1 MKVVIQKVSGA
12 ETIID
17 GKLFSSIKKGIVIFL
32 GIAIDDNDNDI
43 NWLINKIIKLRIF
56 NTFDNNINEV
66 KGEVLL
72 ISQFTLQANV
82 LKGNRPSF
90 IKAAKSD
97 LAKTM
102 YEKFL
107 KQLNEN
113 LNTELKSGVFGADML
128 INLSNDGPV
137 TIIYD
142 SSLKLKK

>member
-1 MKVVIQKVSGA
+1 MKAVIQKVSSA
-12 ETIID
+12 EAIVD
-17 GKLFSSIKKGIVIFL
+17 GELVSSIKKGIVIFS
-32 GIAIDDNDNDI
+32 GIAIDDVDTDI
-43 NWLINKIIKLRIF
+43 AWLINKISKLRIF
-56 NTFDNNINEV
+56 NTFDNNINDV

-72 ISQFTLQANV
+72 VSQFTLQANI

-90 IKAAKSD
+90 IKAAKSE

-102 YEKFL
+102 YDKFL

-113 LNTELKSGVFGADML
+113 LYTELKSGVFGADML

>member
-1 MKVVIQKVSGA
+1 MKAVVQKVSSA
-12 ETIID
+12 ETIVD
-17 GKLFSSIKKGIVIFL
+17 GELVSSIKKGIVIFL
-32 GIAIDDNDNDI
+32 GIAIDDDESDI
-43 NWLINKIIKLRIF
+43 DWLINKITKLRIF
-56 NTFDNNINEV
+56 NTFDNNINDV

-90 IKAAKSD
+90 IKAAKSE

-102 YEKFL
+102 YDKFL
-107 KQLNEN
+107 DRLNEK
-113 LNTELKSGVFGADML
+113 LYTDLKSGIFGADML

-142 SSLKLKK
+142 SSIKLKK